1 MPLIRRHLR
10 IGSTLAG
17 VLLTASLAGAHDV
30 RFHESGEATNVVR
43 NWRELAGAWEFDPF
57 VVITL
62 IVSAVFYALG
72 TWRMWNAAGRG
83 HGLRNKDVCCFAL
96 GWWSLVIALISPLHR
111 WGTVLFSA
119 HMSQHEILMLVSAP
133 LLVMGRPI
141 VAFLKAIP
149 ARWSRRLA
157 SWAGTPWWSGTWQL
171 LTNAFVAWLIHAA
184 TLWIWHLPTLFDA
197 ANRNEAVHAFQHI
210 SFLVSALLFWW
221 ALIQAPQRVAGFGV
235 GVLYM
240 LTTAIHSGL
249 LGALI
254 TFASGVWYPSYLTRT
269 QSWGLT
275 PLEDQ
280 QLGGLIMWIP
290 ACTVYIVAGLMLL
303 LAWMQASGER
313 VKRWETEMFSS
324 CGNSDRPRSAEVLS

>member
-1 MPLIRRHLR
+1 MSLKRTLLRTGSPLLPLL
-10 IGSTLAG
+10 LAP
-17 VLLTASLAGAHDV
+17 TAGAHDV
-30 RFHESGEATNVVR
+30 RYHESGEVSGVVR
-43 NWRELAGAWEFDPF
+43 NWHELARAWEFDPF
-57 VVITL
+57 VIIPLTA
-62 IVSAVFYALG
+62 SAVLYAIG
-72 TWRMWNAAGRG
+72 TRRMWQSAGRG
-83 HGLRNKDVCCFAL
+83 HGIRQRDVWCFAL
-96 GWWSLVIALISPLHR
+96 GWWSLVIALVSPLHP
-111 WGTVLFSA
+111 WGTALFSA

-141 VAFLKAIP
+141 VAFLKAMP
-149 ARWSRRLA
+149 PSWGRRL
-157 SWAGTPWWSGTWQL
+157 STWSGTRAWSWTWQL

-184 TLWIWHLPTLFDA
+184 TLWIWHLPALFDA

-210 SFLVSALLFWW
+210 SFLGSALLFWW
-221 ALIQAPQRVAGFGV
+221 ALIQAPRRVTGFGL

-254 TFASGVWYPSYLTRT
+254 TFASSVWYPSYLTTT

-303 LAWMQASGER
+303 VAWMEASGER
-313 VKRWETEMFSS
+313 VRRWEAELFKLGSEQPV
-324 CGNSDRPRSAEVLS
+324 GAQAEVLS